1 MAAHRRGVNQTR
13 QRAQDFCTRFGL
25 RLPLLQAPMAG
36 SAPPG
41 LAAAVANAGG
51 MGGMG
56 ALQSTPAE
64 IAAWAARFRAAS
76 NGAFQ
81 LNLWVLDP
89 PPLRDAAREFAARQV
104 LARLGPQP
112 PKAGE
117 GRLPPEAGWN
127 RLPPEAGEGP
137 FLPDFAAQ
145 CDAIL
150 AARPPVV
157 STIMGL
163 WEPGFVAALKAAGTL
178 WIANATTLEEALA
191 AEAAGADAVI
201 AQGAEAGGHRGS
213 FDPAR
218 GEAQAVGLF
227 ALIPQFADALRVPV
241 VAAGGIMDG
250 RGIAAALTP
259 GASAV
264 QMGTAFLRTPEAA
277 IAPAWADALPLT
289 APEDTVL
296 TRAFSGRAG
305 RGLRNAA
312 TRAFEGVA
320 AAPYPVQRALSAA
333 MRADAVAEGDVT
345 RMQAWAGQG
354 AALAR
359 AEPAGELVRRWW
371 AQAQALLP
379 SP

>member
-1 MAAHRRGVNQTR
+1 MTSA
-13 QRAQDFCTRFGL
+13 RARADAFCARFGL
-25 RLPLLQAPMAG
+25 RLPILQAPMAG
-36 SAPPG
+36 AAPPA

-51 MGGMG
+51 MGGFG
-56 ALQSTPAE
+56 ALQSSPAE
-64 IAAWAARFRAAS
+64 IAAWAAGFRGAS
-76 NGAFQ
+76 NGTFQ
-81 LNLWVLDP
+81 VNLWTPDP
-89 PPLRDAAREFAARQV
+89 PPPRDAAREEEARQA
-104 LARLGPQP
+104 LGRLGP
-112 PKAGE
+112 
-117 GRLPPEAGWN
+117 LPPE
-127 RLPPEAGEGP
+127 PGEGP

-145 CDAIL
+145 CEAL
-150 AARPPVV
+150 LSVRPAVV

-163 WEPGFVAALKAAGTL
+163 WEPGFVAALKSAGML
-178 WIANATTLEEALA
+178 WIANATTLDEALA
-191 AEAAGADAVI
+191 AQAAGADAVV

-218 GEAQAVGLF
+218 GEAQAIPLF
-227 ALIPQFADALRVPV
+227 ALIPRFADALSVPV

-250 RGIAAALTP
+250 RGIAAALTL

-277 IAPAWADALPLT
+277 IPAAWADALAHA

-312 TRAFEGVA
+312 TEAFAELP
-320 AAPYPVQRALSAA
+320 AAPYPVQRSLSAP
-333 MRADAVAEGDVT
+333 MRAEAVAAGDVS

-359 AEPAGELVRRWW
+359 AEPAAEMVRRWW
-371 AQAQALLP
+371 AEAEALLP
-379 SP
+379 

>member
-1 MAAHRRGVNQTR
+1 MTSA
-13 QRAQDFCTRFGL
+13 RARADAFCARFGL
-25 RLPLLQAPMAG
+25 RVPILQAPMAG
-36 SAPPG
+36 AAPPA

-51 MGGMG
+51 MGGFG
-56 ALQSTPAE
+56 ALQSSPTE
-64 IAAWAARFRAAS
+64 IASWAAAFRGAS

-81 LNLWVLDP
+81 VNLWTPDP
-89 PPLRDAAREFAARQV
+89 PPLRDAAREEAARQA
-104 LARLGPQP
+104 LGRLGP
-112 PKAGE
+112 
-117 GRLPPEAGWN
+117 LPPE
-127 RLPPEAGEGP
+127 PGEGP

-145 CDAIL
+145 CDALL
-150 AARPPVV
+150 AVRPGVV

-163 WEPGFVAALKAAGTL
+163 WEPGFVAALKAAGIL
-178 WIANATTLEEALA
+178 WIANATTLDEALA
-191 AEAAGADAVI
+191 AEAAGADAVV

-218 GEAQAVGLF
+218 GEAQAIPLF
-227 ALIPQFADALRVPV
+227 ALIPRFADALRVPV

-250 RGIAAALTP
+250 RGIAAALTL

-277 IAPAWADALPLT
+277 IAPAWAEALAHT

-305 RGLRNAA
+305 RGIRNAA
-312 TRAFEGVA
+312 TEAFADVP
-320 AAPYPVQRALSAA
+320 AAPYPVQRALSAP
-333 MRADAVAEGDVT
+333 MRAEAVAAGDVS

-359 AEPAGELVRRWW
+359 AEPAAELVARWW
-371 AQAQALLP
+371 SDADALLP
-379 SP
+379 CP

>member
-1 MAAHRRGVNQTR
+1 MSPARR
-13 QRAQDFCTRFGL
+13 RALDFCARFGL
-25 RLPLLQAPMAG
+25 RLPVVQAPMAG
-36 SAPPG
+36 AAPPE

-51 MGGMG
+51 MGGFG
-56 ALQSTPAE
+56 ALLAEPAE
-64 IAAWAARFRAAS
+64 IAAWAARFRARS

-81 LNLWVLDP
+81 INLWTPDAP
-89 PPLRDAAREFAARQV
+89 PARHPATEAAARDS
-104 LARLGPQP
+104 LARLGPT
-112 PKAGE
+112 
-117 GRLPPEAGWN
+117 PPEPGD
-127 RLPPEAGEGP
+127 GP
-137 FLPDFAAQ
+137 FLPAFAAQ

-163 WEPGFVAALKAAGTL
+163 WEPGFAAALKAAGIL

-191 AEAAGADAVI
+191 AEAAGADAVV

-218 GEAQAVGLF
+218 GEAQAVPLF
-227 ALIPQFADALRVPV
+227 ALIPRFADALSVPV
-241 VAAGGIMDG
+241 VAAGGVMDG
-250 RGIAAALTP
+250 RGIAAALTL

-277 IAPAWADALPLT
+277 IAPAWADALSRT

-305 RGLRNAA
+305 RGIRNAA
-312 TRAFEGVA
+312 TEAFA
-320 AAPYPVQRALSAA
+320 QLPAAPYPVQRSLSAP
-333 MRADAVAEGDVT
+333 MRAEALAAGDVS

-359 AEPAGELVRRWW
+359 AEPAANLVARCW
-371 AQAQALLP
+371 AEAEALLP
-379 SP
+379 

>member
-1 MAAHRRGVNQTR
+1 MTSPRTR
-13 QRAQDFCTRFGL
+13 ALDFCARFGL
-25 RLPLLQAPMAG
+25 RVPLLQAPMAG

-56 ALQSTPAE
+56 ALQSPPAE
-64 IAAWAARFRAAS
+64 ILAWAGAFRAAS

-81 LNLWVLDP
+81 LNLWTPDP
-89 PPLRDAAREFAARQV
+89 PPERDAAREAAARAA
-104 LARLGPQP
+104 LASLGPP
-112 PKAGE
+112 
-117 GRLPPEAGWN
+117 PPEAGD
-127 RLPPEAGEGP
+127 GP

-178 WIANATTLEEALA
+178 WIANATTLDEALA

-227 ALIPQFADALRVPV
+227 ALIPRLADALRVPV

-250 RGIAAALTP
+250 RGIAAALTL

-277 IAPAWADALPLT
+277 IAPAWADALPHT

-312 TRAFEGVA
+312 TAAFEAVP

-333 MRADAVAEGDVT
+333 MRAEAVAAGDVS
-345 RMQAWAGQG
+345 RMQAWTGQG

-371 AQAQALLP
+371 AEAEALLP
-379 SP
+379 LP